1 MKRRQHSE
9 KPPNHERW
17 LITYADMIT
26 LLMVFFIVLYA
37 LSNIDANKFRA
48 LADSL
53 SKALGGGGIVL
64 TNAGPDVVTGS
75 NASVSGSLGQSS
87 VEKLPTTD
95 QKDLQEAAN
104 LAIIKA
110 KVDSYIKA
118 KGLNASVTAT
128 IEERGV
134 VISFKDAI
142 LFKLGSA
149 DLTPQAKTIVR
160 QIGEVLLPL
169 PNYIRIEGHTD
180 NLPIK
185 TSKFPSNWE
194 LSTARATSVVH
205 ELIDGLNFP
214 PVRLSAIGYGEYRPK
229 VPNTSEQNR
238 QKNRRVDIV
247 ILKSKYDVAEPAG
260 SQPMVKK

>member
-1 MKRRQHSE
+1 MKRRPHE
-9 KPPNHERW
+9 GKKPNHERW

-26 LLMVFFIVLYA
+26 LLMVMFIVLYA
-37 LSNIDANKFRA
+37 LSNVDANKFRA

-64 TNAGPDVVTGS
+64 TNVGPDVVTGS
-75 NASVSGSLGQSS
+75 NASVSGSMGKSNNEQ
-87 VEKLPTTD
+87 LPAVD
-95 QKDLQEAAN
+95 EKDLKETAN
-104 LAIIKA
+104 LAIIKT
-110 KVDSYIKA
+110 KVESYIKA

-128 IEERGV
+128 LEERGV

-149 DLTPQAKTIVR
+149 ELTPKARTIVR
-160 QIGEVLLPL
+160 QIGEILLPL

-185 TSKFPSNWE
+185 TSKYPSNWE

-205 ELIDGLNFP
+205 ELIDELNFP
-214 PVRLSAIGYGEYRPK
+214 PYRLSAIGYGEYRPK
-229 VPNTSEQNR
+229 VPNNSEQNR

-247 ILKSKYDVAEPAG
+247 ILKTKYDVAEPKSEKSAG
-260 SQPMVKK
+260 SK

>member
-9 KPPNHERW
+9 KPVNHERW

-37 LSNIDANKFRA
+37 LSNVDANKFKA

-64 TNAGPDVVTGS
+64 TNAGPDVITGS
-75 NASVSGSLGQSS
+75 NASVSGDLGQSS

-95 QKDLQEAAN
+95 QKDLEETAN

-118 KGLNASVTAT
+118 KGLNASVSAT
-128 IEERGV
+128 LEERGV

-149 DLTPQAKTIVR
+149 ELTPKAKTIVK
-160 QIGEVLLPL
+160 QIGEILLPL
-169 PNYIRIEGHTD
+169 PNFIRIEGHTD

-185 TSKFPSNWE
+185 TSKYPSNWE

-214 PVRLSAIGYGEYRPK
+214 PARLSAIGYGEYRPK

-247 ILKSKYDVAEPAG
+247 ILKTKYELAEPNSKDAF
-260 SQPMVKK
+260 SKN

>member
-1 MKRRQHSE
+1 MKRRQHEE
-9 KPPNHERW
+9 KKPNHERW

-26 LLMVFFIVLYA
+26 LLMVFFIVMYA
-37 LSNIDANKFRA
+37 LSNVDANKFRA
-48 LADSL
+48 LAESL

-75 NASVSGSLGQSS
+75 NATVQGNLGKASQ
-87 VEKLPTTD
+87 EQLPAVD
-95 QKDLQEAAN
+95 EKDLKETAN
-104 LAIIKA
+104 LALIKA

-128 IEERGV
+128 LEERGV

-149 DLTPQAKTIVR
+149 ELTPQAKAIVR
-160 QIGEVLLPL
+160 QIGEILLPL

-180 NLPIK
+180 NLPIN
-185 TSKFPSNWE
+185 TSRFPSNWE

-205 ELIDGLNFP
+205 ELIDGLHFP
-214 PVRLSAIGYGEYRPK
+214 PYRLSAVGYGEYRPK

-247 ILKSKYDVAEPAG
+247 ILRSKYEPVEPKSG
-260 SQPMVKK
+260 KVPGQN